1 MSRAAGIATVTVVGA
16 GTAAGVYAAVP
27 DVTVLA
33 LWAMATGSVWWAVSR
48 PVAPA
53 PNPAPPPVPE
63 GAENENTLVR
73 TIRKDET
80 HPTRHIVEW
89 GGERDE

>member
-1 MSRAAGIATVTVVGA
+1 MSKAAGIATLTVVGA

-33 LWAMATGSVWWAVSR
+33 LWAVATGSVWWAVTR
-48 PVAPA
+48 PVATA

-63 GAENENTLVR
+63 GAGDENTQVK
-73 TIRKDET
+73 TIRKDDT
-80 HPTRHIVEW
+80 HPTRYIVEW
-89 GGERDE
+89 GEEGTT